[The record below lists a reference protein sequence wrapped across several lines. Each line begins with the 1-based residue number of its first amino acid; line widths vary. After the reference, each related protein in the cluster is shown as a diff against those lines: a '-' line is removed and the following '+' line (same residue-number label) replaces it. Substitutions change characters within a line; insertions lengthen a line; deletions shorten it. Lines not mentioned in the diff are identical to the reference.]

1 MIWKIK
7 TSLLNILLLG
17 SCLHKIQK
25 KCSLNKD
32 MKSQLVTQKKAKKAQ
47 LSWGNFYA
55 DSYGSGKVD
64 YTFLTTAHR

>member
-32 MKSQLVTQKKAKKAQ
+32 MKFQVVTQKKAKK
-47 LSWGNFYA
+47 LNCLEVIF
-55 DSYGSGKVD
+55 
-64 YTFLTTAHR
+64 TLTLMVPVK

>member
-32 MKSQLVTQKKAKKAQ
+32 MKSQLVTQKKAKK
-47 LSWGNFYA
+47 LNFLE
-55 DSYGSGKVD
+55 VIF
-64 YTFLTTAHR
+64 TLTLMVPVK

>member
-7 TSLLNILLLG
+7 TSLLNILHLG

-32 MKSQLVTQKKAKKAQ
+32 MKSQLVTQKKAKK
-47 LSWGNFYA
+47 LNCLEVIF
-55 DSYGSGKVD
+55 
-64 YTFLTTAHR
+64 TLTLMVPVK

>member
-32 MKSQLVTQKKAKKAQ
+32 MKSQLVTQKKPKK
-47 LSWGNFYA
+47 LNCLEVIF
-55 DSYGSGKVD
+55 
-64 YTFLTTAHR
+64 TLTLMVPVK